1 MPVLNVISPYLRKC
15 LTLELAITN
24 KKGYLITVYI
34 SASQISDEFEFFIS
48 NFGKL
53 LISITSCD
61 HHFGILLG
69 GINTKSKI
77 LVS

>member
-34 SASQISDEFEFFIS
+34 SASQISDEF
-48 NFGKL
+48 
-53 LISITSCD
+53 
-61 HHFGILLG
+61 
-69 GINTKSKI
+69 
-77 LVS
+77 

>member
-1 MPVLNVISPYLRKC
+1 MPVLNVIRPYLRKC

-24 KKGYLITVYI
+24 KKAYVITVYI
-34 SASQISDEFEFFIS
+34 SASQISDEFEFFIT

-61 HHFGILLG
+61 HHFGVLPG
-69 GINTKSKI
+69 GINAKSKI
-77 LVS
+77 LVN